1 MNLPTEIR
9 WMIYRYMLILTRG
22 TQSFTCFPDG
32 YVFCNSL
39 DLSFPW
45 IASLCPDMFHYVVYH
60 SGYRH
65 ISLDFV
71 VLAAPLERLV
81 IHPPFAPTTQQWQVL
96 TAENRPY
103 THRGWFSPRH
113 DTVQVEYVSQ
123 PYWVHTAPRYARGPG
138 GLFYVGHTSVLTQST
153 AFSLQATPARLKNV
167 FHYVLFW
174 KIYEAILQDEQLPRT
189 ASVEE
194 LDDEQD

>member
-1 MNLPTEIR
+1 MPDGSASDDGEVIEIVHAPTQSTRLMNLPTEIR

-22 TQSFTCFPDG
+22 TQSFACFPDG

-60 SGYRH
+60 SGYRR

-81 IHPPFAPTTQQWQVL
+81 
-96 TAENRPY
+96 
-103 THRGWFSPRH
+103 
-113 DTVQVEYVSQ
+113 EYISQ